1 MELKNKSMN
10 SFFQNQIKKEKAAV
24 GRVWRGYLR
33 LLIIFWGVIG
43 IILLFNPAWLVG
55 IIFILASAY
64 VWYRTNKPK
73 PAV

>member
-10 SFFQNQIKKEKAAV
+10 NFFQNQFKKEKEAV

-43 IILLFNPAWLVG
+43 VILLFNPAWLVG
-55 IIFILASAY
+55 IIFIVGAVY

>member
-10 SFFQNQIKKEKAAV
+10 NFFQNQFKKEKAAA

-43 IILLFNPAWLVG
+43 VILLFNPAWLVG
-55 IIFILASAY
+55 IIFILAAAY
-64 VWYRTNKPK
+64 VWYRTNKAK
-73 PAV
+73 PSA